1 MLSTAKKGI
10 RGGVCHAIY
19 QYAEINKTYLKDYHL
34 DKESSYLIYWD
45 LINLFGWTMPLK
57 LLVNVLERIKV
68 FLSLIK
74 VFQKTM
80 IKNLR

>member
-19 QYAEINKTYLKDYHL
+19 QYAETNKTYMKDYHL
-34 DKESSYLIYWD
+34 DKESSYPIYWD

-57 LLVNVLERIKV
+57 LLVNVLE
-68 FLSLIK
+68 
-74 VFQKTM
+74 
-80 IKNLR
+80 